1 MKMMVHDDVTLYA
14 LSRRTAAA
22 ELSAP
27 LQKKKVSAKFKAH
40 LHNDLVSADT
50 LTLSDDPVHFTNAP
64 KKSRGNT
71 TLPMVVMENS
81 ITALNEQNRMVLLC
95 YGFRHDQSMILDIF

>member
-1 MKMMVHDDVTLYA
+1 MKPSTCRYFSVVHVTFFYVFQVIVP
-14 LSRRTAAA
+14 LSTRTGYYSVSPICICA
-22 ELSAP
+22 ERN
-27 LQKKKVSAKFKAH
+27 VSAKFKAH

-71 TLPMVVMENS
+71 TLPMVVMEN
-81 ITALNEQNRMVLLC
+81 
-95 YGFRHDQSMILDIF
+95 

>member
-1 MKMMVHDDVTLYA
+1 MMVHDDVTLYA

-27 LQKKKVSAKFKAH
+27 LQIKMVSAKFKAH

-50 LTLSDDPVHFTNAP
+50 LTLLVVISYLEAQSVH
-64 KKSRGNT
+64 
-71 TLPMVVMENS
+71 
-81 ITALNEQNRMVLLC
+81 
-95 YGFRHDQSMILDIF
+95 